1 MQFEF
6 LFIVVPFLVSVG
18 SVALVAKWN
27 LKRGMT
33 GVDVNKKDK
42 RELPEGTGIALL
54 IPLWVSIIMFT
65 TMVAENSGFV
75 AFGLTV
81 SVLSIVGFLDDRKQK
96 FKVRTVSWESRA
108 AIVSLVC
115 LMFAMFYA
123 PQPLLL
129 WLIPFAAFVAVL
141 ASFQNTFAGLNG
153 WEIGSGFIIAL
164 FVALLLLSE
173 GPWPM
178 AFALV
183 ASIAGLLV
191 FNVYPARVFPG
202 DSGTLLIGGG
212 IASLVILTQR
222 LELILLTSL
231 FFLPHVVDF
240 FFLKFL
246 TNRADMSQSKR
257 LPYLLGQDGKLGVP
271 VERGEK
277 TKYDFAK
284 LLLRLLGP
292 MPEWAVVGLIWGIV
306 SLNCI
311 FWVFVF
317 TQLGFCKPFF

>member
-1 MQFEF
+1 MQPELVFF
-6 LFIVVPFLVSVG
+6 VLVPFLLSVG

-27 LKRGMT
+27 FARGMT
-33 GVDVNKKDK
+33 GKDINKKGQG
-42 RELPEGTGIALL
+42 ELPEGTGIALL
-54 IPLWVSIIMFT
+54 VPLWVSIILFNLI
-65 TMVAENSGFV
+65 VAENSGFV

-96 FKVRTVSWESRA
+96 FKVRTISWTSRA

-123 PQPLLL
+123 PAPLLL
-129 WLIPFAAFVAVL
+129 WLVPFAAFVAGL

-153 WEIGSGFIIAL
+153 WEVGSGFIIAC
-164 FVALLLLSE
+164 FVAFLLLSE

-178 AFALV
+178 GLALA

-222 LELILLTSL
+222 LELMALTLL
-231 FFLPHVVDF
+231 FFLPHAVDF
-240 FFLKFL
+240 FMLKFL
-246 TNRADMSQSKR
+246 TNRDDMSQSKV
-257 LPYLLGQDGKLGVP
+257 LPYSLGPDGRLKAPVGKDGKI
-271 VERGEK
+271 RF
-277 TKYDFAK
+277 DFAK
-284 LLLRLLGP
+284 LVLKVLGP
-292 MPEWAVVGLIWGIV
+292 MPEWAVVAVIWAFVFG
-306 SLNCI
+306 NCL
-311 FWVFVF
+311 FWVAAFGW
-317 TQLGFCKPFF
+317 LGLL